1 MIAVHVG
8 LLPARSDPAV
18 HEVMESTMDFLF
30 YVSHFGRTKIIW
42 PLLGT
47 SVVIVSCRVR
57 SA

>member
-1 MIAVHVG
+1 MTVHVG
-8 LLPARSDPAV
+8 LFPARSDPAV
-18 HEVMESTMDFLF
+18 HDVIESIIDLLF

-47 SVVIVSCRVR
+47 SVVIVSCRVK